1 MQYFVD
7 THCHLNDED
16 FETDLDEVLSRAKAG
31 NIARMMVVGTDELSS
46 TRAVELAEKHPYYGL
61 YASVGVH
68 PHDSI
73 SIKDGLPDRVHQ
85 LSSGPVVRAIGET
98 GLDYHYD
105 HSPRDI
111 QKISFAWHVDLAKQ
125 LNKPLI
131 VHIREAYDD
140 SMDILKREEARECGG
155 VIHCFSGS
163 WENAVAALDMGFYI
177 SFAGPLTYPR
187 NHELRDVAT
196 RIPLENLLCE
206 TDSPYLAPQGKRGKR
221 NEPANVKNVFE
232 MIAELRGLDM
242 ETLQK
247 AVWDNSCKL
256 FKWGE

>member
-1 MQYFVD
+1 MQYYVD

-16 FETDLDEVLSRAKAG
+16 FEIDLDEVLSRAKAE

-46 TRAVELAEKHPYYGL
+46 TRAVELAGKYSYYGL

-73 SIKDGLPDRVHQ
+73 SIKDGVPDWVYT
-85 LSSGPVVRAIGET
+85 LSSDPMVRAIGET

-221 NEPANVKNVFE
+221 NEPANVKYVFE